1 MHVMMNQDQK
11 PQEQVDQTRKS
22 WEQPKEIQEQP
33 KVERPSHMNQGNQAF
48 RPDQQKKQNP
58 GEPSGQ
64 SLEDRARKAS

>member
-1 MHVMMNQDQK
+1 MMNQDQK

-22 WEQPKEIQEQP
+22 WEQP